1 MHDVV
6 TIGEGM
12 LRLSPPSHGRLRRT
26 RSLDLHVCG
35 SQGNVAC
42 NLARLGL
49 QTAFVTQV
57 PDNALGLLLRDFYLS
72 CGVDVSHVRA
82 VPDSRLGI
90 NFIEFGA
97 TPRASAAIYDRGN
110 SAASTMAPGDFPWD
124 EILAGTRLAY
134 TDGILPGLSATC
146 CETAS
151 EFMAAAKRHQCLVG
165 FDVNYRAHLWTPAQA
180 AAVLS
185 ELLTHVDILI
195 TTRGDAETVFDCR
208 GSGEDMARQL
218 HERCGC
224 QIIGITLGEVYS
236 VLRGSVDSIV
246 WHAGTVYRGRA
257 YDVDAVDRFG
267 AGDAWGAGLMYG
279 HLARRDLQYA
289 VEFANALC
297 ALDFTM
303 PGDVAHVTVSEVEAI
318 MNSRDYRVTR

>member
-6 TIGEGM
+6 SIGEGM
-12 LRLSPPSHGRLRRT
+12 LRLSPPLHGRLRRT

-49 QTAFVTQV
+49 RTAFISQV
-57 PDNALGLLLRDFYLS
+57 PDNALGLLLRDFYS
-72 CGVDVSHVRA
+72 GCGVDVSHVRA
-82 VPDSRLGI
+82 IPNSRLGV

-146 CETAS
+146 RETAG
-151 EFMAAAKRHQCLVG
+151 EFVAAAKRHKCLIG
-165 FDVNYRAHLWTPAQA
+165 FDVNYRAHLWTPTQA

-185 ELLTHVDILI
+185 GLLIDVDILI
-195 TTRGDAETVFDCR
+195 TTQGDAEAVFGCR
-208 GSGEDMARQL
+208 GSGEDVARQL
-218 HERCGC
+218 HERFGC
-224 QIIGITLGEVYS
+224 QVIGVTLGEVYS

-279 HLARRDLQYA
+279 YLARGDLQYA

-303 PGDVAHVTVSEVEAI
+303 PGDVAHVTVGEVEAI